1 MYTKEAYNS
10 LLKST
15 AQNIDISDEMFEA
28 AEKTYKDLGKWI
40 DQETPDYEISIY
52 PQGSF
57 ALGTVVHPIT
67 NAYDYLICNVG
78 DSLDIK
84 GENVMTHGGISLDEV
99 VVPFII
105 ARTEDYHG

>member
-1 MYTKEAYNS
+1 MKYSDLISFNPIEDVIQLTTADDANRAKEYV
-10 LLKST
+10 KS
-15 AQNIDISDEMFEA
+15 
-28 AEKTYKDLGKWI
+28 
-40 DQETPDYEISIY
+40 
-52 PQGSF
+52 
-57 ALGTVVHPIT
+57 
-67 NAYDYLICNVG
+67 YDYLICNVG